1 VQGGIEV
8 IPQAWLDYFEFYEE
22 LNSAPPSVANHA

>member
-1 VQGGIEV
+1 V
-8 IPQAWLDYFEFYEE
+8 IPQPWLDYFEFYEE